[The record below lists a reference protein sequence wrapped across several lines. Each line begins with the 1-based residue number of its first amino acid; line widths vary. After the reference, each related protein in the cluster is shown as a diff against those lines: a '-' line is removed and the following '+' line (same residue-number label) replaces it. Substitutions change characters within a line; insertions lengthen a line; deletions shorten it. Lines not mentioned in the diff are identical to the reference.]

1 MNIITLD
8 DLRARIHEVGLGHHA
23 EALLSVAAP
32 AIRLTAHKVKEDA
45 PLGATRLGGLPDL
58 PPGVAWPV
66 VDGILLEFVGQF
78 RLEDL
83 TSYDTEKRLP
93 QTGMLYFFF
102 DGMLTGYDRGE
113 GKDRRAVL
121 YYDDPPG
128 ALERCAVPAH
138 DYGYFFN
145 IYHACTLDYEMVWT
159 LPPLEEI
166 GDHEAFFPPVSPIL
180 AVIKEWATYRELR
193 KPLRDF
199 SHRLLGHPDE
209 VQGGEMR
216 LQVVQAQD
224 TEGRFAYRDYDH
236 QNKDELIAEMRR
248 WRLLAQ
254 FTSDQPTGMSWGS
267 GGLIYFW
274 IREEDLAA
282 RRFDRIYG
290 ELETT

>member
-1 MNIITLD
+1 VRTPEE
-8 DLRARIHEVGLGHHA
+8 LRQRIHEAGLGHLA
-23 EALLSVAAP
+23 EPLMEVASP
-32 AIRLTAHKVKEDA
+32 AIRLTPHQLEEAG
-45 PLGATRLGGLPDL
+45 PPGSTRLGGLPDL

-66 VDGILLEFVGQF
+66 VDGVLLEFVGQF
-78 RLEDL
+78 RLEDVAP
-83 TSYDTEKRLP
+83 YDVEGRLP

-121 YYDDPPG
+121 YYDG
-128 ALERCAVPAH
+128 APDVLERREVPTH
-138 DYGYFFN
+138 DYGYFFHVYN
-145 IYHACTLDYEMVWT
+145 PCALSYETVWT
-159 LPPLEEI
+159 LPSGEEI
-166 GDHEAFFPPVSPIL
+166 SEDYFFPAVVPIL
-180 AVIKEWATYRELR
+180 GR
-193 KPLRDF
+193 KDRTPYQEMRRPLLDY

-216 LQVVQAQD
+216 LALVEKLD
-224 TEGRFAYRDYDH
+224 TEGRFAYQDYDY

-254 FTSDQPTGMSWGS
+254 FTSDLEADMSWGS

-282 RRFDRIYG
+282 HRFDQVHG
-290 ELETT
+290 ELVSS